1 MKFNGTRQDNHGQ
14 DLSLMLNWIIRMEQ
28 FVTQSCSQA
37 NGAKT
42 YIRMA
47 KFDEKNLLAAAI
59 TI

>member
-1 MKFNGTRQDNHGQ
+1 MKFNGTGQDNHGQ
-14 DLSLMLNWIIRMEQ
+14 DLFLMLNWIIRMVQ

-47 KFDEKNLLAAAI
+47 KFDEKNLLAVP
-59 TI
+59 